1 VRVFLSDAEGHLV
14 SVILVVK
21 PDPSQSKV
29 LHDVAKRVKAELVV
43 VDSTSR
49 AGEYVGRHVP
59 DLILLS
65 SFLSPRDEDTLMSR
79 LRSLEGAS
87 HLQTVAIPQFRQS
100 AEDQPKKSGLFRKK
114 KKTTVDIGC
123 DPAEFAEEIA
133 AHLARAREIK
143 SRPPS
148 AEPVR
153 NPVLA
158 PEPVFAPEPP
168 AAEPAPVWTR
178 SSGAIPFIDDD
189 ASPDVDNSVTDQPPT
204 SPSSDSWIVSDHKP
218 SDSSAVQE
226 GTSEWVFEPVE
237 PSKREASVDDDDIDR
252 LMRQLGLD
260 VKLDDGEPA
269 TAAAAPASTDDD
281 IFDFGRSLDQARVE
295 AQQRKSEELE
305 RAQLNPD
312 EIRERA
318 IAETRAVAEREAQE
332 KLAEARA
339 AAEREAL
346 EKLAQA
352 RAAAEREAREAV
364 AAARAAA
371 EHEAREARTAEIA
384 RVQAEAE
391 ARKNAAIAE
400 AEAKKEA
407 AIKEARAAAE
417 REAREARAAEIARV
431 KAEAEAR
438 KEAAIKEAR
447 AAAEREA
454 REARAAEI
462 ARVKAE
468 AEARNAVAEAE
479 ARKEAAIA
487 EARVAAER
495 EAREALAADL
505 VRVQAEAE
513 QMREKAIAEAQA
525 AAERKAREM
534 LAAELARVRSETEST
549 FTHALNK
556 VKGEAEEALRLRAE
570 AQRLKEEAQHAFAQE
585 LARVRDEVET
595 SLASQLEAARAEA
608 DRIRAAEAQAI
619 RERAAVEAQLKSE
632 LDRLKVTAAQ
642 ARKADES
649 EVKRAAKQIKQLEA
663 ELAAVRAES
672 EEIEERKANELED
685 LRVQMTEMREAA
697 ARYAREA
704 AAEAVAAEV
713 ARATAEAAASVSR
726 PRPVSRPTATIAH
739 FPTPYAMPADD
750 EPEKDTVDAIHD
762 YLSLWRPQPPVEPI
776 ETVSEPQA
784 AEVEEPEETPDEAED
799 RPNVFANVFTN
810 VFTVD
815 NVRRHAKW
823 VVPVAACLL
832 LVSSTGT
839 AINTVA
845 RFVKPA
851 EKPPALTV
859 EPVKVEE
866 PFIEVVDKRIGRLK
880 IDSTPAGAEA
890 IINGQSY
897 GRTPLSIPDLE
908 VGTHTLVLKSGA
920 GTTTRKFTI
929 KPNQLTQLTEAIYS
943 GWLAIFAPIPV
954 SVVIDG
960 RPVNLTEDGRIMA
973 PPGKHIVELIS
984 DRFNYRSAQTLEVK
998 PGETTAHTLA
1008 VPMGN
1013 VRVTAPADA
1022 VIRVD
1027 GQPHQ
1032 GVPSE
1037 GLAIPIGSHEISAVH
1052 PQLGERRVAVD
1063 VRHGAL
1069 TEVTLSFD

>member
-49 AGEYVGRHVP
+49 AGEYVGRNVP

-100 AEDQPKKSGLFRKK
+100 ADDQPKKSGLFRKK

-148 AEPVR
+148 PEPVR
-153 NPVLA
+153 NAVLT
-158 PEPVFAPEPP
+158 PEPVLAPEPP

-178 SSGAIPFIDDD
+178 SSGAIPFVDDD
-189 ASPDVDNSVTDQPPT
+189 VSAEVDNNLNDQPPT
-204 SPSSDSWIVSDHKP
+204 SPSSDSWIVADKP
-218 SDSSAVQE
+218 SDSSVVQD
-226 GTSEWVFEPVE
+226 GTSEWAFEPVE
-237 PSKREASVDDDDIDR
+237 QPKREASADEDDIDR

-260 VKLDDGEPA
+260 VKLDDGEEAA

-281 IFDFGRSLDQARVE
+281 IFDFGRSLDQARNE
-295 AQQRKSEELE
+295 AQQRKTEELE
-305 RAQLNPD
+305 RAQLDPD

-318 IAETRAVAEREAQE
+318 IAETRAV
-332 KLAEARA
+332 
-339 AAEREAL
+339 
-346 EKLAQA
+346 
-352 RAAAEREAREAV
+352 AEREAREAV

-407 AIKEARAAAE
+407 AIREARAAAE

-438 KEAAIKEAR
+438 KEAAIAEAR

-462 ARVKAE
+462 ARAKAE
-468 AEARNAVAEAE
+468 AEARKAAAAAEAE
-479 ARKEAAIA
+479 ARKAAAIA

-534 LAAELARVRSETEST
+534 LAAEVARVRSETEST

-556 VKGEAEEALRLRAE
+556 VKGEAEEAKRLRAE

-608 DRIRAAEAQAI
+608 DRIRAGEAQAV

-672 EEIEERKANELED
+672 EEIEERKANELEE

-697 ARYAREA
+697 ARHAREA

-726 PRPVSRPTATIAH
+726 PQPVSRPTATIAH
-739 FPTPYAMPADD
+739 FPTPYATPAD
-750 EPEKDTVDAIHD
+750 EETEKDTVDAIHD
-762 YLSLWRPQPPVEPI
+762 YLSLWRPQQPVEPI
-776 ETVSEPQA
+776 ETVSESQA
-784 AEVEEPEETPDEAED
+784 ADVEEPEETPDEADD

-832 LVSSTGT
+832 LVTSTGT

-845 RFVKPA
+845 RFVKPG

-859 EPVKVEE
+859 EPVEVEE

-920 GTTTRKFTI
+920 GTITRKFTI

-984 DRFNYRSAQTLEVK
+984 DRFNYRSAQTLDVK

>member
-1 VRVFLSDAEGHLV
+1 VCVFLSDAEGHLV

-49 AGEYVGRHVP
+49 AGEYVGRNVP

-100 AEDQPKKSGLFRKK
+100 ADDQPKKSGLFRKK
-114 KKTTVDIGC
+114 KKTTIDIGC

-143 SRPPS
+143 NRPPS
-148 AEPVR
+148 PEPVR
-153 NPVLA
+153 NPALTRDPVL
-158 PEPVFAPEPP
+158 APEPP

-178 SSGAIPFIDDD
+178 SSGAVPFVDDD
-189 ASPDVDNSVTDQPPT
+189 VSPDVDNNLNDQPPT
-204 SPSSDSWIVSDHKP
+204 SPSSDSWIVADKP
-218 SDSSAVQE
+218 SDSVVQD

-237 PSKREASVDDDDIDR
+237 QSKREASADEDDIDR

-260 VKLDDGEPA
+260 VKLDDGEEGA

-281 IFDFGRSLDQARVE
+281 IFDFGRSLDQARAE
-295 AQQRKSEELE
+295 AQQRKTKELE
-305 RAQLNPD
+305 RAQLDPD

-346 EKLAQA
+346 EKLAAA
-352 RAAAEREAREAV
+352 RAAAEREAREAI

-417 REAREARAAEIARV
+417 REARESRAAEIARV

-438 KEAAIKEAR
+438 KDAAIAEAR

-454 REARAAEI
+454 REARATEV
-462 ARVKAE
+462 ARVE
-468 AEARNAVAEAE
+468 AEARKAAAVAEAE

-513 QMREKAIAEAQA
+513 QMREKAIAEAQT

-534 LAAELARVRSETEST
+534 LAAEVARVRSETEST

-556 VKGEAEEALRLRAE
+556 VKGEAEEAKRLRAE
-570 AQRLKEEAQHAFAQE
+570 AQQLKEEAQHAFAQE

-608 DRIRAAEAQAI
+608 DRIRTGEAQAV

-672 EEIEERKANELED
+672 EEIEERKANELEE

-697 ARYAREA
+697 ARHAREA

-726 PRPVSRPTATIAH
+726 PQPVSRPTATIAH
-739 FPTPYAMPADD
+739 FPTPYATPADD
-750 EPEKDTVDAIHD
+750 ETENDTVDAIHD
-762 YLSLWRPQPPVEPI
+762 YLSLWRPQQPVEPM
-776 ETVSEPQA
+776 EPVSEPQA
-784 AEVEEPEETPDEAED
+784 AAVEEPEETPDEVEE
-799 RPNVFANVFTN
+799 RPNVFATVFTN

-832 LVSSTGT
+832 LVTSTGT

-920 GTTTRKFTI
+920 GTITRKFSI